1 MPTLHRALAAAL
13 MVAALRAVP
22 AEAAAPP
29 PAPAPAPAA
38 AAAKPAPRPPADADA
53 VREVRKGPPPERY
66 ASARAIG
73 HYLTARRK
81 AVAGDLVGA
90 TEELRLAVAYDD
102 GSAELRA
109 AWAEALALTGRIEA
123 AEGEARRAVAL
134 QPGGRAASAAH
145 VLLGRIHSARG
156 EPKPALEALAA
167 ARAIEVGRVAA
178 GEAGD
183 PEPWRLAA
191 DVLLESGDADGA
203 LAMAGEAAVRI
214 GNDGRASRELGRA
227 FLEKRDLPRA
237 EQALR
242 RAVEARRGDEEAWQ
256 LLAHAQ
262 EALEKPA
269 EARES
274 WLAALRLD
282 PDDAE
287 ALLGLGRL
295 ALRADDAGAAREW
308 FGRRL
313 RLAGDGGEPFL
324 QVAFEWLEAHQP
336 EEALAAARE
345 GLARTGTEP
354 RLRLL
359 EGLALQELRRWDES
373 AESLRQ
379 VPAGAGDTWFSA
391 RQALAYSLSRA
402 GRAGEA
408 VSSLDGALAARPGD
422 PRLVTA
428 RAQALSR
435 AGRAAEAIE
444 LLRAVLAEREKAGER
459 TAELWASL
467 AEALVHAGRAEEAA
481 AELARAV
488 EARPREAALRY
499 ALANACERA
508 GRPDEAVAQM
518 RALLVQEPDHAEAL
532 NFVGY
537 TLAEQG
543 VKLEEAEAL
552 VRRALAL
559 SPRSGHMIDSL
570 GWIRFR
576 RGDVAGAVV
585 LLEQADRLIGPDA
598 SVLEH
603 LGDAYRAAA
612 RPADAAAAY
621 RRALKGMGEEPPA
634 EQVALRASLEKK
646 LGELAAGEPRP
657 VAR

>member
-1 MPTLHRALAAAL
+1 MPALPRALAAAL
-13 MVAALRAVP
+13 TVAALHAGP
-22 AEAAAPP
+22 AMAEAAS
-29 PAPAPAPAA
+29 PAA
-38 AAAKPAPRPPADADA
+38 AAAPAPRPPADADA
-53 VREVRKGPPPERY
+53 VREVRRGPPPGRS

-81 AVAGDLVGA
+81 VVAGDLVGA

-123 AEGEARRAVAL
+123 AEGEARRAISL
-134 QPGGRAASAAH
+134 EGGGRAASAAQI
-145 VLLGRIHSARG
+145 LLGRILSARG
-156 EPKPALEALAA
+156 ETKPALEALAA
-167 ARAIEVGRVAA
+167 ARAIEVARLSQ

-191 DVLLESGDADGA
+191 DVLLEAGDADAA
-203 LAMAGEAAVRI
+203 LAMASEAATRL
-214 GNDGRASRELGRA
+214 GHDGRASRELGRA
-227 FLEKRDLPRA
+227 LLERHDLPRA
-237 EQALR
+237 GRALR
-242 RAVEARRGDEEAWQ
+242 RAVEVRPGDEEAWR
-256 LLAHAQ
+256 LLARVE
-262 EALEKPA
+262 EALRRPA
-269 EARES
+269 EARDA
-274 WLAALRLD
+274 WMAALRLD
-282 PDDAE
+282 PDDGD

-295 ALRADDAGAAREW
+295 ALQADDVGAAREW
-308 FGRRL
+308 FGRHL
-313 RLAGDGGEPFL
+313 RLAGEGAEPFL
-324 QVAFEWLEAHQP
+324 QVAYEWLEAHQP
-336 EEALAAARE
+336 EEALVAARE
-345 GLARTGTEP
+345 GLGRTGSEP

-359 EGLALQELRRWDES
+359 EGLALQELRRWAES

-391 RQALAYSLSRA
+391 RQALAYSLSRS
-402 GRAGEA
+402 GRPGEA
-408 VSSLDGALAARPGD
+408 VASLDAPLAARPGD

-428 RAQALSR
+428 RALALAR
-435 AGRAAEAIE
+435 AGRAGEAID
-444 LLRAVLAEREKAGER
+444 LLRAVLSEREKAGER
-459 TAELWASL
+459 SAELWAAL
-467 AEALVHAGRAEEAA
+467 ADALVQAGRAEEAV
-481 AELARAV
+481 AELSRAA
-488 EARPREAALRY
+488 EARPRDAALRY

-508 GRPDEAVAQM
+508 GRPEEAVAQM
-518 RALLVQEPDHAEAL
+518 RLLLAQEPDHAEAL

-543 VKLEEAEAL
+543 VRLEEAEAL

-570 GWIRFR
+570 GYIRFR
-576 RGDVAGAVV
+576 RGDVAGAVE

-612 RPADAAAAY
+612 RPADAAATY
-621 RRALKGMGEEPPA
+621 RRALRSMGEEAPA
-634 EQVALRASLEKK
+634 EQVALRASLERK
-646 LGELAAGEPRP
+646 LEELARGERRP